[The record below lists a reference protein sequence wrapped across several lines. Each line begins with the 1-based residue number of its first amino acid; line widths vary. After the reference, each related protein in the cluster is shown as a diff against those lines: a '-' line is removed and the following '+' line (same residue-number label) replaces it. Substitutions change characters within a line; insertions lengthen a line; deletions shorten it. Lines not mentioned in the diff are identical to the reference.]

1 MIRYDFSK
9 RNGQPLYE
17 YLYDCLKKDILSGHL
32 PSGTKLPSK
41 REFARENHISVKTV
55 MNAYEQLLV
64 EGYLYSEEKRGYFV
78 AEVEIMPE

>member
-17 YLYDCLKKDILSGHL
+17 YLYECLKKDILSGHL
-32 PSGTKLPSK
+32 TAGTKLPSK
-41 REFARENHISVKTV
+41 REFAQENNISVKTV

-64 EGYLYSEEKRGYFV
+64 
-78 AEVEIMPE
+78 